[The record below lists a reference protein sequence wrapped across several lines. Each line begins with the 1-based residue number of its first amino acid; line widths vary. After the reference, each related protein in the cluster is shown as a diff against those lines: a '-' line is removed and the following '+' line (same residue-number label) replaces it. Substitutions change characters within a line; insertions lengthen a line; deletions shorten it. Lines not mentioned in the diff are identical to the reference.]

1 MNVLHML
8 LYLYKHTNLANSRK
22 CRRIM
27 ATMLNVNVLENAF
40 LAFLECWRAGGPAG
54 LARASVNIYAVEY
67 NMQTLANTVFS
78 IHCIE
83 QLYLVRTP

>member
-27 ATMLNVNVLENAF
+27 ATMLNVNVLENA
-40 LAFLECWRAGGPAG
+40 AFLECWRARWPCWCE
-54 LARASVNIYAVEY
+54 YAVEY
-67 NMQTLANTVFS
+67 F
-78 IHCIE
+78 
-83 QLYLVRTP
+83 LYADIG

>member
-1 MNVLHML
+1 MNALHML

-40 LAFLECWRAGGPAG
+40 LECWRARWPCWCE
-54 LARASVNIYAVEY
+54 YAVEY